1 MGSGRAPR
9 RGYVLATMAVC
20 LPVLIA
26 GVGLVVDAGR
36 MAAAKT
42 ELQAFADAAAL
53 AAAAELDGTAAGV
66 ARARAVGLT
75 GPHSADN
82 MNRWDFA
89 TLPVGAVSVNF
100 ARMPAGPFEPTPATA
115 EGYRFVRVAASG
127 EVPLYFLPI
136 LPGVGRRQT
145 VPVSAVA
152 GQARQTAIGPGLA
165 PFSPDAHDP
174 ADPNFGFTPGERY
187 TLKWPPDG
195 QRQPNRLCSGDRNFV
210 PAGGSSD
217 RGYLDVGQ
225 DGGNAGIHD
234 AVVDNEFF
242 LPRPLEI
249 GSPALMVTGNKS
261 VGPAVDERFAQ
272 DTDQASTGYAAYH
285 GNGRR
290 LITVAVNDHTDAVR
304 VIGFALFF
312 LPPLACG
319 HGNVDACCAEY
330 VGPALFGGRHAAAGP
345 PGLYVVRLFE

>member
-1 MGSGRAPR
+1 MGSRRAPR
-9 RGYVLATMAVC
+9 RGYVLAAMAVC

-36 MAAAKT
+36 MMAAKS

-53 AAAAELDGTAAGV
+53 AAAAELDGTAAGLE
-66 ARARAVGLT
+66 RARAAGIT
-75 GPHSADN
+75 GPHAPGV
-82 MNRWDFA
+82 NRWDFGS
-89 TLPVGAVSVNF
+89 LPVSAVSVAF
-100 ARMPAGPFEPTPATA
+100 ARTPAGPFEPTPATS

-127 EVPLYFLPI
+127 EVPLYFLPV
-136 LPGVGRRQT
+136 LPGVSRRQE
-145 VPVSAVA
+145 VPASAVA
-152 GQARQTAIGPGLA
+152 GQARQTALGPGLA
-165 PFSPDAHDP
+165 PFSPDAHDT
-174 ADPNFGFTPGERY
+174 ADPNYGFTPGEQY

-195 QRQPNRLCSGDRNFV
+195 LRQPNRLCPGDRNFL

-225 DGGNAGIHD
+225 GGGNDGTRQ
-234 AVVDNEFF
+234 AVVNNQFF

-249 GSPALMVTGNKS
+249 GSPVSMVAGNRE
-261 VGPAVDERFAQ
+261 VGSAVQERFAQ
-272 DTDQASTGYAAYH
+272 DTDQASTSYANYH

-290 LITVAVNDHTDAVR
+290 LITVAVNDHTDSAR
-304 VIGFALFF
+304 IIGFALFF

-330 VGPALFGGRHAAAGP
+330 VGPALFAGRHAAAGP
-345 PGLYVVRLFE
+345 PGLYLVKLFE

>member
-1 MGSGRAPR
+1 MGSRRAPS
-9 RGYVLATMAVC
+9 GYVLATMAVC

-26 GVGLVVDAGR
+26 GIGLVVDAGR
-36 MAAAKT
+36 LMAVKA
-42 ELQAFADAAAL
+42 ELQAFVDAAAL
-53 AAAAELDGTAAGV
+53 AAAAELDGTAAGL
-66 ARARAVGLT
+66 ARARAVGMS
-75 GPHSADN
+75 GPRSANN

-89 TLPVGAVSVNF
+89 TLPVGAVSVAF
-100 ARMPAGPFEPTPATA
+100 ARTPGGLFEPTPATA
-115 EGYRFVRVAASG
+115 EGYRFVRVATSG

-136 LPGVGRRQT
+136 LPGVGRRHT
-145 VPVSAVA
+145 VPASAVA
-152 GQARQTAIGPGLA
+152 GQARQTALGPGLA
-165 PFSPDAHDP
+165 PFSPDAHDA
-174 ADPNFGFTPGERY
+174 ADPNFGFTPGDRY

-195 QRQPNRLCSGDRNFV
+195 HRQPGNLCSGDRSFA

-225 DGGNAGIHD
+225 DGGNEGIRD
-234 AVVDNEFF
+234 AIVNNEFF
-242 LPRPLEI
+242 LPRPIGI
-249 GSPALMVTGNKS
+249 GSPVLMVAGNKH

-272 DTDQASTGYAAYH
+272 DTDQASTSYASYH

-290 LITVAVNDHTDAVR
+290 LITVAVNDHTDAANI
-304 VIGFALFF
+304 IGFALFF

-330 VGPALFGGRHAAAGP
+330 VGPALFAGKHAAAGE